1 MYLIQRRSEGI
12 CKKKWFLSL
21 NDVRIYVKEN
31 PGWEL
36 YKATPV
42 FEGWIEKKGDFNKER
57 KKRYLV
63 LTKNRLI
70 YYNLE
75 KCGELTE
82 KGEISLLQIS
92 YLIPTMTGKDGF
104 TFYYEGRTYDFE
116 TLDKTS
122 WEWYNCIRD
131 VKQVFHLY
139 VNGNST

>member
-1 MYLIQRRSEGI
+1 MYLVQRRFTGVVE
-12 CKKKWFLSL
+12 KRWFLSL
-21 NDVRIYVKEN
+21 HDVRIYVKEN
-31 PGWEL
+31 PDWEI

-42 FEGWIEKKGDFNKER
+42 FEGWIEKKGDFNKAR

-75 KCGELTE
+75 NNGELTE
-82 KGEISLLQIS
+82 KGEISLIQIS
-92 YLIPTMTGKDGF
+92 YLIQSMTTEDGF
-104 TFYYEGRTYDFE
+104 TFYHEGRTYDFK

-131 VKQVFHLY
+131 VKKECHLY
-139 VNGNST
+139 VSGKTQ